1 MKHIL
6 IIDDEAP
13 VRQVLDR
20 ALTRQTYRV
29 MQASNAAEAR
39 QAVQEQRP
47 DLIITDLQMEDTDGL
62 ELVRELKTL
71 VPGVPVLLLT
81 GVIFDSHV
89 VEQTLRHQVEGYL
102 EKTASLHKVL
112 EEVRRLLE
120 LPGGGGAIPPESA
133 LPR

>member
-6 IIDDEAP
+6 VIDDEAP
-13 VRQVLDR
+13 VRVVLSR

-29 MQASNAAEAR
+29 TEAGSAEEAR
-39 QAVQEQRP
+39 RAVQQQRP

-71 VPGVPVLLLT
+71 APGVPVLLLT
-81 GVIFDSHV
+81 GVIFDPEV
-89 VEQTLRHQVEGYL
+89 VEKTIRHRVDGYL
-102 EKTASLHKVL
+102 EKTVPLHRVL

-120 LPGGGGAIPPESA
+120 LPPGEVIPPESTP
-133 LPR
+133 PR